1 MEAVSVC
8 WLLQSDGIKS
18 KNITVRIN
26 LLLGSS
32 NLKSR
37 DNYLNTGKLVRG
49 GKKLKMVNFQK
60 YIL

>member
-1 MEAVSVC
+1 
-8 WLLQSDGIKS
+8 
-18 KNITVRIN
+18 VRIN
-26 LLLGSS
+26 LLLGFS

-37 DNYLNTGKLVRG
+37 DNYLNTGKSVRG